1 MKWLPF
7 IAITAFCVSA
17 VWIMVDGLIRERRQ
31 RKAIGDRE
39 AKMRAEIVGR
49 THVRC
54 NVSEP

>member
-7 IAITAFCVSA
+7 IAITAFCVSV

-31 RKAIGDRE
+31 RKAIGNRE
-39 AKMRAEIVGR
+39 AKMRAEIVGH